1 MAIGALTGKKVGV
14 LLESDFY
21 EHEIFYY
28 DSRWAEEGIEV
39 HYLSRLWGN
48 DKLTFKG
55 HEYKIEKEVSMSFE
69 TIDDETLA
77 TYSAIIIPSGM
88 VSDRLRYTEDVEKIP
103 PATEFVRRAF
113 AKPNVIKGIICHG
126 LWLVA
131 PAPELVRGR
140 RLTCHN
146 NLLGDAKNM
155 GAVYVN
161 EDVVIDGD
169 LTTGRT
175 GGHAHLFARTIIDQI
190 AARG

>member
-1 MAIGALTGKKVGV
+1 MAIGALAGKKVGI

-39 HYLSRLWGN
+39 HYLSRLWGQP
-48 DKLTFKG
+48 KLTFSG
-55 HEYKIEKEVSMSFE
+55 HEYKVSKDCTMSFE
-69 TIDDETLA
+69 DIDDATLG
-77 TYSAIIIPSGM
+77 TYSAIIVPSGM

-103 PATEFVRRAF
+103 PATEFLRRAF
-113 AKPNVIKGIICHG
+113 ANPNVIKGIICHG

-140 RLTCHN
+140 TLTCHN

-155 GAVYVN
+155 GAIYVN
-161 EDVVIDGD
+161 QDVVIDGD